1 MHGQQ
6 ILFPQTSLSLR
17 FLSGARHVRNTRI
30 LHGTT
35 LAQTRRRTALLFCT
49 QLAKLL
55 LSGRRAMGPVMPA
68 RLEARRLL
76 VGQLLK
82 VEVVHGRASSFC
94 GFWGR
99 LVIRP
104 LSTGRLLG
112 VSSHRCGP
120 FRAAHLVH
128 LLIFRVVEAAARA
141 RLSQQHFCQPAQED
155 TSQTTVQDH
164 VPAQPGEVSIV
175 LNKITDP
182 VRLHEQNH
190 FVSHTCHQ
198 PGVHPEER
206 TNQTFQ
212 TKQAGFPRG
221 LGFRV

>member
-1 MHGQQ
+1 
-6 ILFPQTSLSLR
+6 
-17 FLSGARHVRNTRI
+17 
-30 LHGTT
+30 
-35 LAQTRRRTALLFCT
+35 
-49 QLAKLL
+49 
-55 LSGRRAMGPVMPA
+55 MGPVMP

-82 VEVVHGRASSFC
+82 DEVVHGASSFC

-99 LVIRP
+99 LVIP
-104 LSTGRLLG
+104 
-112 VSSHRCGP
+112 P
-120 FRAAHLVH
+120 AAHLVH

-141 RLSQQHFCQPAQED
+141 RLSQQHFCQAAQED

-175 LNKITDP
+175 LNKIKDP

-206 TNQTFQ
+206 TVVVALSVSIKIAQRPFI
-212 TKQAGFPRG
+212 RG
-221 LGFRV
+221 SLGPKALKYESFEGKTPKS